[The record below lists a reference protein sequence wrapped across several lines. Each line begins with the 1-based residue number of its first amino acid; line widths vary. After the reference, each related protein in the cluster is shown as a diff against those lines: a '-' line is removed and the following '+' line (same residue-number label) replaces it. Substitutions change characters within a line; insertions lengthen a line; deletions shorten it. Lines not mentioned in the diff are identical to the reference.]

1 MKIKYIIIILILS
14 SVSIYA
20 QNLLDPAP
28 LNIDYHNMLV
38 DSAAFPLLWNWG
50 SIGYPLDEAMD
61 IRYWHNGTEQVNSNF
76 HCPNQMRISQ
86 PPNNIAD
93 GCKDLF

>member
-1 MKIKYIIIILILS
+1 MHWKNAGSYVCTCYS
-14 SVSIYA
+14 
-20 QNLLDPAP
+20 QNQLDPQP
-28 LNIDYHNMLV
+28 LNINWGNYFKPDT
-38 DSAAFPLLWNWG
+38 AEFPLIWNWS
-50 SIGYPLDEAMD
+50 SIGYPLDEAMN
-61 IRYWHNGTEQVNSNF
+61 IRYCHLGTEGVNPDF